1 MQEVRIMF
9 FNTSYKELVN
19 VLSYFVIAIW
29 LCLQPISAQWVKN
42 SYQTQREIAS
52 IDIIWLIVAEAITKQ
67 NVGDVQNAILQWRDV
82 GTFDAFS
89 IGLLPPT
96 FTDLDSSI
104 ALANKLHQLIPR
116 RLIVG
121 AFPSGTEGWETSF
134 NQQFAQQLAPLEF
147 I

>member
-1 MQEVRIMF
+1 
-9 FNTSYKELVN
+9 
-19 VLSYFVIAIW
+19 
-29 LCLQPISAQWVKN
+29 
-42 SYQTQREIAS
+42 
-52 IDIIWLIVAEAITKQ
+52 VAEAITKQ